1 MKKVVSPTVHSL
13 VMAVTTVSIDERNA
27 TKCGL
32 ITANDCKQRFTL
44 GRLCTSMYFQEHVIS
59 SQIKDE
65 LMLALSTLH
74 INDWGKVGDRKLES

>member
-1 MKKVVSPTVHSL
+1 MKRVVSPTVHSL

-32 ITANDCKQRFTL
+32 ITANDCKQRFTF